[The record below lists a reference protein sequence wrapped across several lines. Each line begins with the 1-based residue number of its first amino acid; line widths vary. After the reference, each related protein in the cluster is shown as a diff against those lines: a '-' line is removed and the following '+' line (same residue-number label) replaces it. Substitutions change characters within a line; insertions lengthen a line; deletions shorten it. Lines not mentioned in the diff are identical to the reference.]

1 MFFIA
6 FVKYKKGFLCLQDT
20 FSLLNKIP
28 SRIIHSGQRLLIN
41 FYYLCPSSALKD
53 EIDFCSLSASA
64 ALVQHG
70 GKLPLSNKVEG
81 SENRCCCIMR
91 FVKKSFFFLLET
103 FSVAESFTTPCLVL
117 NAFPAI
123 SEGLNLKHAPESP

>member
-1 MFFIA
+1 MFLIA

-28 SRIIHSGQRLLIN
+28 SIIIHSGQRLLIN

-81 SENRCCCIMR
+81 SENMCCCIMR
-91 FVKKSFFFLLET
+91 FVKKSFFFIGDL
-103 FSVAESFTTPCLVL
+103 FCC
-117 NAFPAI
+117 
-123 SEGLNLKHAPESP
+123 

>member
-1 MFFIA
+1 M
-6 FVKYKKGFLCLQDT
+6 CLQDV

-28 SRIIHSGQRLLIN
+28 FRIIHSGQRLLIN
-41 FYYLCPSSALKD
+41 FYYLYPSSALKD

-81 SENRCCCIMR
+81 SENSCCCIMR
-91 FVKKSFFFLLET
+91 FVKKSFFFMAT